1 MTLQIPDSHASTRRR
16 WVKQFMLGTVAS
28 VVGHRWMGTVLAD
41 VTQTGPGPAV
51 IRLKAADVSIEVS
64 VTAFNPLTGA
74 DETTVYQTSP
84 LAAPGGSVQYAF
96 SSAPPFTLNR
106 VDANRFVTLDSICK
120 HNGCTVPRYK
130 KHIVGGSPSAPVTQ
144 SFIEC
149 PCHGSRYDIEGR
161 VIRGPALA
169 DLTRFE
175 TVYDSATDIV
185 SITIPDLQLHIHS
198 TAVQQQGPG
207 AACRF
212 KLVFPVTMFSRYEI
226 RYQENLDGQ
235 TTVVPFATTP
245 AGPAN
250 QTSVFTN
257 FMNFPQG
264 GNFTAYVD
272 SVGPRGFFVVGL
284 VLGDVPSL
292 DEVAPSAD

>member
-1 MTLQIPDSHASTRRR
+1 MTLQTPDSNTITRRR
-16 WVKQFMLGTVAS
+16 WVKRFMLGTVAS
-28 VVGHRWMGTVLAD
+28 LAGPRWMGTVLAD
-41 VTQTGPGPAV
+41 VTQIGPGPAV

-64 VTAFNPLTGA
+64 VTVSNPQTGV

-84 LAAPGGSVQYAF
+84 LAAPGGSVQYSF

-120 HNGCTVPRYK
+120 HNGCTVARYK
-130 KHIVGGSPSAPVTQ
+130 KHIVGGSPTAPVIQ

-161 VIRGPALA
+161 VIRGPAQA
-169 DLTRFE
+169 DLSRFE
-175 TVYDSATDIV
+175 TAYDSATDIV
-185 SITIPDLQLHIHS
+185 SITIPDLKLHIHS
-198 TAVQQQGPG
+198 IAVQQQGPG
-207 AACRF
+207 AACRL
-212 KLVFPVTMFSRYEI
+212 KLVFPVTIFSKYEI
-226 RYQENLDGQ
+226 RYHEDLEGQ
-235 TTVVPFATTP
+235 PAVVPFSTTST
-245 AGPAN
+245 GPAN

-257 FMNFPQG
+257 FLNFPPD

-284 VLGDVPSL
+284 VLGDVPSM
-292 DEVAPSAD
+292 DEVAP